1 VLRFDARRNRR
12 ARSALGE
19 NPVKKFVRSTV
30 ALVSL
35 CLAVLLV
42 SVPSSLRSET
52 TELKAGAFQV
62 QQELILPASPEAVYD
77 AATGDISGWWDH
89 SFSVHP
95 KKLYIEAKP
104 GGGFYEIFD
113 DAGNGVL
120 HATVIYADRG
130 KRIRFTGPLGF
141 SGQAVTFVTTF
152 DFSPDPA
159 GTKLRL
165 TCNVSGQIADGE
177 DKIVDAVWH
186 HFLFE
191 RLKPYIE
198 SGAYK
203 TKTLH

>member
-1 VLRFDARRNRR
+1 M
-12 ARSALGE
+12 
-19 NPVKKFVRSTV
+19 KSTV
-30 ALVSL
+30 KNPLKNRVVFVSL
-35 CLAVLLV
+35 CLALLLV
-42 SVPSSLRSET
+42 SAPSYLRSET
-52 TELKAGAFQV
+52 KDLKVGAFQV
-62 QQELILPASPEAVYD
+62 QQELVLPASPEDVYD

-89 SFSVHP
+89 SMSEHP

-130 KRIRFTGPLGF
+130 KRLRFIGPLGF
-141 SGQAVTFVTTF
+141 AGQAVTIVTTY
-152 DFSPDPA
+152 DFLPDPA
-159 GTKLRL
+159 GTKLRV

-177 DKIVDAVWH
+177 DKTVDAVWH
-186 HFLFE
+186 HFIFE

-203 TKTLH
+203 TKTRH

>member
-1 VLRFDARRNRR
+1 LKSKA
-12 ARSALGE
+12 
-19 NPVKKFVRSTV
+19 

-35 CLAVLLV
+35 FVAILLI
-42 SVPSSLRSET
+42 SIPSRLRSDT
-52 TELKAGAFQV
+52 KELKAGAFQV
-62 QQELILPASPEAVYD
+62 QQELVLPASPNDVYD

-89 SFSVHP
+89 SFTPHP

-113 DAGNGVL
+113 DAGNGAL

-130 KRIRFTGPLGF
+130 KRLRFTGPLGL
-141 SGQAVTFVTTF
+141 SGQAVNMVSTY
-152 DFSPDPA
+152 DFLPDPA
-159 GTKLRL
+159 GTKLHL
-165 TCNVSGQIADGE
+165 TCDVSGEIADGE

-191 RLKPYIE
+191 RFKPYIE

-203 TKTLH
+203 TKTQH

>member
-1 VLRFDARRNRR
+1 VKSPVRR
-12 ARSALGE
+12 
-19 NPVKKFVRSTV
+19 TV
-30 ALVSL
+30 AFVSL
-35 CLAVLLV
+35 CLAVLLI
-42 SVPSSLRSET
+42 SVPSYVRSET
-52 TELKAGAFQV
+52 KELKTGAFEV

-89 SFSVHP
+89 SFSERP

-141 SGQAVTFVTTF
+141 SGQTVTMVTTY
-152 DFSPDPA
+152 DFLPDPA
-159 GTKLRL
+159 GTKMRL

-177 DKIVDAVWH
+177 DKTVDAVWH
-186 HFLFE
+186 HFLVE

-203 TKTLH
+203 NKTQH

>member
-1 VLRFDARRNRR
+1 VNNKA
-12 ARSALGE
+12 
-19 NPVKKFVRSTV
+19 V
-30 ALVSL
+30 LVSL
-35 CLAVLLV
+35 CLALLV
-42 SVPSSLRSET
+42 ILAPSSLRSET
-52 TELKAGAFQV
+52 KELKAGAFQV
-62 QQELILPASPEAVYD
+62 QQELVLPASPDD

-89 SFSVHP
+89 SFSEHP

-104 GGGFYEIFD
+104 GGPFYEIFD

-130 KRIRFTGPLGF
+130 KWIRFTGPLGF

-152 DFSPDPA
+152 DFLPDPA

-165 TCNVSGQIADGE
+165 TCNVSGEIADGQ

-203 TKTLH
+203 TKTRH